1 MAIDRHKIIATA
13 QKYIQKGNFRKAI
26 KEYYRIID
34 DQPDDVRILLKI
46 GDLQA
51 RDGQRRAAV
60 STYGE
65 VADYYVANGFFLKA
79 VAVIKQLLK
88 LDANNLEAKLR
99 LADLYFQLGLISDAT
114 TQYNEVAATYLQTG
128 ETDQYLSTL
137 QRIVDLDPNNVSN
150 RIRVAEQFSKLG
162 DGDSAAVHLGI
173 ACSQLYEAGRF
184 EEYAKVAE
192 RYLHHRPSDLE
203 TVKLLSR
210 TYIDLGNGRLALARI
225 QPLFGSDTF
234 DLESVRLLV
243 DALVSV
249 GEPARAA
256 QAVYDLADMLEDQ
269 GRTRDAAQ
277 AREMAAAVDPVAAPP
292 IDEEPI
298 LQFELV
304 EPGDVPLPSPHQ
316 EEIERLL
323 EEVDVYVKYHL
334 HERTLAHLDLIFA
347 LDPNA
352 IDAFERRWPVW
363 VMLGEPDKAVADLVR
378 IAALSAHRDPRRA
391 ELALDE
397 ADRQVAGHPDVAN
410 ARRELGIGAVDAPA
424 PPPTHVA
431 PPRHTD
437 EVEQVRRAAFDELDA
452 LFDGVTGAEAGHTGE
467 DALDEDTTFIRDIET
482 ALDGGSDSYA
492 AEGVVSLGTTDFL
505 PADLDVALEEI
516 DEQAAAG
523 DTDGAHARLLELLGE
538 WPEHAELITERM
550 DALPSNRSDSDLG
563 IVNTGMHAVVPEAA
577 PFSFEIADP
586 APRTTI
592 DTSDDDASFS
602 LDVDFDD
609 DGTPDIDDLFLDD
622 AWDASPRTRP
632 TSDGD
637 VASGVV
643 PLPGEDPNEITD
655 TTSLFAT
662 SDHAALDAGAGV
674 APDGTEGASDDVGSD
689 DSADAQPFA
698 SVPPPVASSTL
709 ASLDASGPQNVV
721 SGGYEIIDDDVI
733 LDAALD
739 AVDAP
744 EPEDAASEPGDAA
757 PAPPVDET
765 YADDID
771 PTAFD
776 DGPVTDTSLRQR
788 LEASGDPDVITDDVL
803 LDAESD
809 DFLAP
814 PTPGQD
820 TDVSALFSGGA
831 EEAFNGRAS
840 LSDFGFER
848 DAADLDE
855 ASVEISLDDF
865 DDDFEDTEV
874 DGLDD
879 LETGVGVA
887 RYEHDALATSG
898 THPAVDAPV
907 GKASSAVHVQFGPS
921 LDAMQTEPDGVL
933 ADAIRQRASG
943 NGLAAIETFQ
953 DELFGDFPISAAFEL
968 AIANLELGL
977 YFDALT
983 ALEKLLQ
990 APDLEQGDRVL
1001 IKYYLGICHEALVQS
1016 QEALEHFDVVRRLDP
1031 ERFPDVIVRI
1041 ARL

>member
-1 MAIDRHKIIATA
+1 M
-13 QKYIQKGNFRKAI
+13 
-26 KEYYRIID
+26 
-34 DQPDDVRILLKI
+34 
-46 GDLQA
+46 
-51 RDGQRRAAV
+51 
-60 STYGE
+60 
-65 VADYYVANGFFLKA
+65 
-79 VAVIKQLLK
+79 
-88 LDANNLEAKLR
+88 
-99 LADLYFQLGLISDAT
+99 
-114 TQYNEVAATYLQTG
+114 
-128 ETDQYLSTL
+128 
-137 QRIVDLDPNNVSN
+137 
-150 RIRVAEQFSKLG
+150 
-162 DGDSAAVHLGI
+162 HLGI

-192 RYLHHRPSDLE
+192 RYLHHRPGDLE

-277 AREMAAAVDPVAAPP
+277 AREMAAAVDPVAAAPV
-292 IDEEPI
+292 DEEPI

-304 EPGDVPLPSPHQ
+304 EPGDVPMPSPHQ

-347 LDPNA
+347 LDPNC
-352 IDAFERRWPVW
+352 IDAFERRWPVR
-363 VMLGEPDKAVADLVR
+363 VMLGETDKAVADLVR
-378 IAALSAHRDPRRA
+378 IAALTAHHDPRRA

-397 ADRQVAGHPDVAN
+397 ADRQIAGHPDVAA
-410 ARRELGIGAVDAPA
+410 ARRELGIGAADAPA
-424 PPPTHVA
+424 PPPPTHVV

-505 PADLDVALEEI
+505 PADLDIALEEI

-550 DALPSNRSDSDLG
+550 DTLPSNRSDSDLG
-563 IVNTGMHAVVPEAA
+563 IVNTGMHATVPEAA
-577 PFSFEIADP
+577 PFEFEIADP
-586 APRTTI
+586 APASTI
-592 DTSDDDASFS
+592 NTDDDDVASFS

-637 VASGVV
+637 IASGAIA
-643 PLPGEDPNEITD
+643 LPDEDPNEITD
-655 TTSLFAT
+655 ATSLFAT
-662 SDHAALDAGAGV
+662 SDHAALDV
-674 APDGTEGASDDVGSD
+674 ASDEPVGDDDDDDGDPDVDEAPAPSLLSS
-689 DSADAQPFA
+689 SAL
-698 SVPPPVASSTL
+698 SSL
-709 ASLDASGPQNVV
+709 QASGPQNVV

-744 EPEDAASEPGDAA
+744 EPPVTAS
-757 PAPPVDET
+757 APPVDEP
-765 YADDID
+765 DPDID

-788 LEASGDPDVITDDVL
+788 LEASSDPDVITDEVL
-803 LDAESD
+803 LDSESD
-809 DFLAP
+809 DFLSS
-814 PTPGQD
+814 PTPGEH

-840 LSDFGFER
+840 LSDFGFDR

-855 ASVEISLDDF
+855 ASVEMSLDDF

-879 LETGVGVA
+879 LDHGVGVA
-887 RYEHDALATSG
+887 RYEHDALDTG
-898 THPAVDAPV
+898 ENHPAVDAPV
-907 GKASSAVHVQFGPS
+907 GKASSAVRVQFGPS
-921 LDAMQTEPDGVL
+921 LNAMQSEPEGIL

-983 ALEKLLQ
+983 ALEKLKQ
-990 APDLEQGDRVL
+990 APDLEQTDRVL

-1016 QEALEHFDVVRRLDP
+1016 QEALEHFDVVRRLEP
-1031 ERFPDVIVRI
+1031 ERFPDVAVRI